1 MMGMEPFFAPAN
13 PKHDLWEAHQQFI
26 EATQNATQAIQAFS
40 QQWEETNMSSVQ
52 EQEGAVVTE
61 EKPETTTIGKK
72 KTEKT
77 GNLILDI
84 AHEVESLTKVKALN
98 LAENLAENIEVNYFK
113 LGGVLKLI
121 NDNSWFEGNFQG
133 FDEFVYEKYG
143 FQGRKARYL
152 ISIYDNLVTKQ
163 IPWDKVS
170 HLGWTKLKDLAPVIT
185 PENVDEWVAKAE
197 KCTVLELQALLKAG
211 QPSEGGEKT
220 AKTTDEVVKMT
231 FKLKP
236 DQSDIVNQALAKA
249 KGELHTEYDTVALEN
264 ICAGYV
270 GGTSQVSKPFSLDEV
285 IQTTGFEP
293 LLKRVSEMFPMYD
306 ITVAP
311 VET

>member
-1 MMGMEPFFAPAN
+1 MA
-13 PKHDLWEAHQQFI
+13 EA
-26 EATQNATQAIQAFS
+26 AA
-40 QQWEETNMSSVQ
+40 
-52 EQEGAVVTE
+52 GAVVE
-61 EKPETTTIGKK
+61 EKPDTTTIGKK

-84 AHEVESLTKVKALN
+84 AHEVESLSKTKALN
-98 LAENLAENIEVNYFK
+98 MAENLAENIEVNYFK

-121 NDNSWFEGNFQG
+121 NDNSWFEG
-133 FDEFVYEKYG
+133 FDYFDDFVYEKYG

-152 ISIYDNLVTKQ
+152 VSIYDNLVTKM

-170 HLGWTKLKDLAPVIT
+170 HLGWTKLKDLAPIIT
-185 PENVDEWVAKAE
+185 PENVDDWVAKAE
-197 KCTVLELQALLKAG
+197 KLTVVELQAAIKALK
-211 QPSEGGEKT
+211 PTEGDEKT

-236 DQSDIVNQALAKA
+236 DQAEAVTQALAKA

-270 GGTSQVSKPFSLDEV
+270 GGTNTVQKPFSLDEV
-285 IQTTGFEP
+285 IDTTGFEP
-293 LLKRVSEMFPMYD
+293 LLKRIAEKFPMYD

-311 VET
+311 VEG